1 MNRRFIPA
9 EYDLPD
15 EVDGPDEVNGSHKRQ
30 WLAALAAVGIILGAT
45 LALVASNETQS
56 PVAVVVDR

>member
-1 MNRRFIPA
+1 MNRSFIPA

-15 EVDGPDEVNGSHKRQ
+15 EVNGPHKRQ
-30 WLAALAAVGIILGAT
+30 WLAALAALGIILGAT

-56 PVAVVVDR
+56 PVSVIVSQ

>member
-1 MNRRFIPA
+1 MNRSFIPA

-15 EVDGPDEVNGSHKRQ
+15 EVNGPHKRLC
-30 WLAALAAVGIILGAT
+30 WAALAATPIVIGAALIIGAS

-56 PVAVVVDR
+56 PVTVVVSR

>member
-1 MNRRFIPA
+1 MNRYVIPA
-9 EYDLPD
+9 EYDLP
-15 EVDGPDEVNGSHKRQ
+15 EEVNGPHKRQ
-30 WLAALAAVGIILGAT
+30 WLAALAALAIIIGAT

>member
-1 MNRRFIPA
+1 MNRSFIPA

-15 EVDGPDEVNGSHKRQ
+15 EVNGPHKRQ
-30 WLAALAAVGIILGAT
+30 WWAALAAVGIILGAT

-56 PVAVVVDR
+56 PVSVIVSQ

>member
-1 MNRRFIPA
+1 MNRNFIPA

-15 EVDGPDEVNGSHKRQ
+15 EVNGRAKRQ

-56 PVAVVVDR
+56 PVSVIVSQ

>member
-1 MNRRFIPA
+1 MNRNVIPA
-9 EYDLPD
+9 EYELPED
-15 EVDGPDEVNGSHKRQ
+15 VNGAHKRQ
-30 WLAALAAVGIILGAT
+30 WLTALAAVAIIIGAT

>member
-1 MNRRFIPA
+1 MNRSVIPA

-15 EVDGPDEVNGSHKRQ
+15 DVNGPHKRQ
-30 WLAALAAVGIILGAT
+30 WLAALAAVAIIIGAT